1 MTQHVII
8 LLGEPFFRKSR
19 IALAIGVGLVA
30 TVTAGGMALA
40 GGRGYTTV
48 NEPNNAELRP
58 TVHVESKAG
67 GVEVIQP
74 INDGLTGRV
83 IEMQQSDSSFE
94 LPPLNPPPTKI
105 LESEIEYIK
114 TYVSSSEDFDA
125 YTTQVGVPWE
135 DGRIRRS

>member
-1 MTQHVII
+1 MNPV
-8 LLGEPFFRKSR
+8 FRKSR

-58 TVHVESKAG
+58 TVLVESKM
-67 GVEVIQP
+67 GVLEVVEP
-74 INDGLTGRV
+74 IDDGLTGRV

-105 LESEIEYIK
+105 LESDIEYIK
-114 TYVSSSEDFDA
+114 SYVSSSEDFDA
-125 YTTQVGVPWE
+125 YTTQVGVPPWQ